1 MSRLEKYRKIVGD
14 KVIKEI
20 QEKARD
26 LRGKHILHINSTY
39 SGGGVAEILDSL
51 VPLMNDIKIVADWR
65 IVHGKPDFFTV
76 TKKFH
81 NALQGDSI
89 NLSERKKQLYIQTNE
104 IFSSYTNINQDCVIV
119 HDPQPL
125 PLIKFFEKKQ
135 PWIWRCHIDLSKPNG
150 DLWKFLSDFIIQYN
164 MVIISNKNYK
174 KNGLSVEQRIV
185 NPAIDP
191 LSTKNKEISDATI
204 SKYLR
209 KFGVPLDKPLITQ
222 ISRFDKWK
230 DPEGVIDVYKKVK
243 TKVDCR
249 LILCGNMAS
258 DDPEGLEIFQK
269 TERKARSLVKKGDII
284 LVREPASSNY
294 IFINSLQRKSS
305 VIIQKSTKEGFGLTV
320 TEALWKGTPV
330 VGSNVG
336 GIPLQITDG
345 ENGFLV
351 DSWDAKG
358 FAERIIELL
367 KNPDLANKMGKKA
380 IESVRKKFLITRLL
394 SNYLDLFNHLLFR

>member
-1 MSRLEKYRKIVGD
+1 MSRLEKYREIVGD

-336 GIPLQITDG
+336 GIPLQMTDG

>member
-1 MSRLEKYRKIVGD
+1 MSRLEKYREIVGD